1 MLTPKR
7 LIRLVARFALVWF
20 VEAISLLITAWIVPG
35 FTITAESRGA
45 LIIASAAALVLASIN
60 LLLRPVLLLLALP
73 LGFIPVL
80 IVGILLNAVTL
91 WLTSE
96 LIEGFVITGFL
107 PAFVGAFVLAAVN
120 LFLTAFIP
128 IGEDDSFF
136 SGLIT
141 RLSGRERFPD
151 CTEDVTGLVL
161 MEIDGLSYWHMQ
173 KALAQGWMPNTAALI
188 TEQGYVLSRVDCG
201 LPSQTSACQSGIM
214 YGDNFDIPS
223 FRWYD
228 KDERKLFVSGS
239 DAAIINARYS
249 KGKGLMRG
257 GSSINN
263 MLAGDALKSQLTLAT
278 LTGGAP
284 EEQQGRA
291 RDLYYLFL
299 DPFFFSR
306 AVVLF
311 GWDVIVELW
320 EGFMQRVRNVQPR
333 LNRTAH
339 FYPFIRAA
347 TTTLMRDIP
356 AYLMGLDIV
365 RGSPVLYSTYVG
377 YDEVAHHSGPWTRD
391 AFRTLRQYDKVIG
404 RIRDTIAHHAPR
416 PYELIIL
423 SDHGQ
428 SFGAT
433 FKQRYGDDLK
443 EFIQARLADGMA
455 VSNIESGDQGSM
467 SMIAMV
473 GELRNAQA
481 VGIGGR
487 IGRATLQ
494 RTTNALDRVAPKGP
508 QNVGEGEQV
517 VVCGSGN
524 LAQVYFDT
532 RPGKIPVSELNDAH
546 PGLVDAIVQHEGI
559 GFVVAYDDS
568 LTPIVLGKDGAR
580 NLHTG
585 EVTGEDPLTPYG
597 DPEFRA
603 GQVRRIA
610 DFPHS
615 GDLIVNSTLYPDGTV
630 AAMEELVGSHGGVG
644 GEQTDAFIL
653 HPADMDVPATA
664 NSADFFAMLNAR
676 RDRPAPPPRPQTTD
690 DEDINPWAPSVLWR
704 GIADWRTWLSHCVQA
719 LSLSARGFRGIAGDP
734 YLQGPALLLVLLGA
748 LINTYVSSAPP
759 QTLGQGAV
767 RYAISLAAFA
777 VSVLI
782 FQVTGR
788 WLGGAASY
796 TVLFRT
802 LGFANVFTLVAF
814 LSLIPGL
821 GPTAS
826 TLSAVLFYVAE
837 WLGAQQALRL
847 RGWRAISLPI
857 ATLIMLAAVLV
868 IPYVLFS
875 GGSLALQNILSR
887 FGWASPP

>member
-7 LIRLVARFALVWF
+7 LLRLLARFALVWF
-20 VEAISLLITAWIVPG
+20 IEAISILITAWIVPG
-35 FTITAESRGA
+35 FTISDSLASP
-45 LIIASAAALVLASIN
+45 LVIAVAAALVLATIN
-60 LLLRPVLLLLALP
+60 LLVRPIFLLLALP

-80 IVGILLNAVTL
+80 VVGVFLNAVTL
-91 WLTSE
+91 WLTSQ
-96 LIEGFVITGFL
+96 LIEGFDIAGFV

-120 LFLTAFIP
+120 VFLTAFIP
-128 IGEDDSFF
+128 ISEDDSFF

-151 CTEDVTGLVL
+151 CDENVTGLVL
-161 MEIDGLSYWHMQ
+161 MEIDGLSYWHMK
-173 KALAQGWMPNTAALI
+173 KALAQGWMPNTAGLI
-188 TEQGYVLSRVDCG
+188 AEEGYVLSRVDCG

-228 KDERKLFVSGS
+228 KDARKLFVSGS
-239 DAAIINARYS
+239 DAALIDARYS

-263 MLAGDALKSQLTLAT
+263 MLAGDALKSQLTLAN
-278 LTGGAP
+278 LRDGAG
-284 EEQQGRA
+284 EAEQPRA

-311 GWDVIVELW
+311 LWDVIVELW
-320 EGFMQRVRNVQPR
+320 EGQMQRVRNVQPR

-339 FYPFIRAA
+339 FYPFVRAA

-365 RGSPVLYSTYVG
+365 RGSPVLYTTYVG

-391 AFRTLRQYDKVIG
+391 AFRTLRQYDEVIG
-404 RIRDTIAHHAPR
+404 KIRDTIAHHAPR

-433 FKQRYGDDLK
+433 FKQRYGYDLK
-443 EFIQARLADGMA
+443 EFIQERLAGGMA

-473 GELRNAQA
+473 GEMRNAQA
-481 VGIGGR
+481 AGVGGR
-487 IGRATLQ
+487 FGRATLQ

-508 QNVGEGEQV
+508 QDVGEGDKV

-532 RPGKIPVSELNDAH
+532 RPGKIPISELNEAY

-559 GFVVAYDDS
+559 GFVVVYDDR
-568 LTPIVLGKDGAR
+568 LAPIALGTNGAR

-585 EVTGEDPLTPYG
+585 EVTGEDPLKPYG
-597 DPEFRA
+597 DPDFRA
-603 GQVRRIA
+603 GQVGRIA

-615 GDLIVNSTLYPDGTV
+615 GDLIVNSALFPDGTV
-630 AAMEELVGSHGGVG
+630 AAMEELIGSHGGLG

-664 NSADFFAMLNAR
+664 NSTDFFAMLDAR
-676 RDRPAPPPRPQTTD
+676 RDRPAAPRQSEAPAAETV
-690 DEDINPWAPSVLWR
+690 NPWAARTLWH
-704 GIADWRTWLSHCVQA
+704 GIADWRTWLSDCLQA
-719 LSLSARGFRGIAGDP
+719 LSLSARGYRGIAGNP
-734 YLQGPALLLVLLGA
+734 YAQGPALVLVLLSA
-748 LINTYVSSAPP
+748 AINVYLFQTPDQTVMSSAL
-759 QTLGQGAV
+759 TFV
-767 RYAISLAAFA
+767 VYLAGFA
-777 VSVLI
+777 VNVLV
-782 FQVTGR
+782 FQVAGR
-788 WLGGAASY
+788 WLGGDATYSA
-796 TVLFRT
+796 LFRT
-802 LGFANVFTLVAF
+802 LGFANVFTLISL
-814 LSLIPGL
+814 LSLVPVFGK
-821 GPTAS
+821 TAANVA
-826 TLSAVLFYVAE
+826 TVLFFVAE

-847 RGWRAISLPI
+847 RGWKTIFLPI
-857 ATLIMLAAVLV
+857 AAFVMFAAVIIIPLV
-868 IPYVLFS
+868 LAR
-875 GGSLALQNILSR
+875 GSTFAIESILSR
-887 FGWASPP
+887 FGWATLP